1 MLIIKYT
8 FHRLRLA
15 SAVKCFISNEWWKIY
30 FPFAEGKSFNCIPQ
44 LRRVFIL
51 SFHHAPSHELC
62 NGCRWKNVRLHKWR
76 ATEWRRN
83 IMRCLSSCNIT
94 SFGTCM
100 QDPPGSAFHVKIH
113 FPRFFYEKKKLI
125 KTVQPVWS
133 FHFHSRLDRGST
145 LKRKKV
151 LPTCSTFR
159 PMHVP
164 RGSRRN
170 RASGKIDLSPNNE
183 RISAQKFKF

>member
-15 SAVKCFISNEWWKIY
+15 SAVQCFISNEWWKIY

-113 FPRFFYEKKKLI
+113 FPRFFLRKKKLI

-145 LKRKKV
+145 LKRKKG
-151 LPTCSTFR
+151 STDLLHIPPDACATRESPEQSERKNWFIAQQWENF
-159 PMHVP
+159 
-164 RGSRRN
+164 ST
-170 RASGKIDLSPNNE
+170 KI
-183 RISAQKFKF
+183 